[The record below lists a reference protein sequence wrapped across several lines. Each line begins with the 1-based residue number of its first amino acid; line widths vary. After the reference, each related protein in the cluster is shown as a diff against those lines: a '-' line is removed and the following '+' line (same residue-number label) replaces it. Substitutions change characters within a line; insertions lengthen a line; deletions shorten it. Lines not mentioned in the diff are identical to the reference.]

1 MLQSTAL
8 FCLKERITLKIS
20 HVAGVRNEWADILS
34 RGAMRD
40 PSFWAQLSKSKQLFP
55 GWLNL
60 FNSWGYHVSLIAQ
73 HALSGV
79 DDRLVLGGTTL
90 SLGELW
96 GGSAAGADL
105 PALQHPPPAMVVF
118 QK

>member
-1 MLQSTAL
+1 MKQPLASVLQSTAL

-40 PSFWAQLSKSKQLFP
+40 PSFWAQLAELAQ
-55 GWLNL
+55 
-60 FNSWGYHVSLIAQ
+60 SWGYHVSLIAK

-79 DDRLVLGGTTL
+79 DDSLVLGGTTL

-96 GGSAAGADL
+96 GGSPAG
-105 PALQHPPPAMVVF
+105 
-118 QK
+118 